1 MYIYKS
7 KSIEQVLRIT
17 ELINVAYYRFP
28 ENFVFE
34 GEAHDF
40 WELCYVDKGQ
50 IVVQQEQNNYLL
62 KAGEMIFC
70 KPNVFHKSWVWQG
83 KDASVVTLAFSVKGI
98 ALDVFEKNIVLL
110 NAKQRQCVSAI
121 VCEAEATYQNFYS
134 PQEVS
139 LEYSENAPYGG
150 EQIIV
155 NRLEE
160 LMISVLRSGRSIKAD
175 KRIVTDE
182 LQYECNELANRI
194 VHYMQEHISEKI
206 TLQQLAQI
214 NHISI
219 STLKR
224 TFAVQTG
231 CSVMSYLT
239 ALRIEEAKQM
249 LAEHNYSLNEIAEKT
264 GFGSVHYFS
273 SVFKKHTGTT
283 PKEFQMLR
291 RNV

>member
-34 GEAHDF
+34 GETHDF
-40 WELCYVDKGQ
+40 WELSYIDKGQ
-50 IVVQQEQNNYLL
+50 IVIQQEQNKYLL

-70 KPNVFHKSWVWQG
+70 KPNAFHKSWVWQG
-83 KDASVVTLAFSVKGI
+83 KDASVVTMAFSVNGI
-98 ALDVFEKNIVLL
+98 ALDIFEKNIVLL
-110 NAKQRQCVSAI
+110 NAEQRQCISAI
-121 VCEAEATYQNFYS
+121 VREAEATYQNFYLS
-134 PQEVS
+134 KDVS
-139 LEYSENAPYGG
+139 LEHYENAPYGG
-150 EQIIV
+150 EQIIA

-160 LMISVLRSGRSIKAD
+160 LMILVLRSGRSIRAD

-182 LQYECNELANRI
+182 RQYEFNELANRI

-206 TLQQLAQI
+206 TLQLLAQI

-224 TFAVQTG
+224 TFVKQTG

-239 ALRIEEAKQM
+239 ALRIEEAKEM
-249 LAEHNYSLNEIAEKT
+249 LSRQSYSLNEIAEKT

-273 SVFKKHTGTT
+273 SVFKKHTGKT
-283 PKEFQMLR
+283 PKEFQILR
-291 RNV
+291 RNM